1 MKGTILCCLREL
13 AVEKFGRDVWEN
25 VLEKAGMDR
34 ESIMLAMADM
44 PDEKAMAVL
53 ANLCGETGMTL
64 EQVADAFG
72 EYWAVSYAPR
82 IYKSFYIGLRNSKDM
97 LMKADV
103 IHDVAT
109 KMMRNA
115 APPRFIYV
123 EKDKK
128 TLLMTYN
135 SSRNMMPFFL
145 GLIKGVGKYFN
156 EDLTLNVISSNQVEI
171 TFP

>member
-34 ESIMLAMADM
+34 ESI
-44 PDEKAMAVL
+44 
-53 ANLCGETGMTL
+53 
-64 EQVADAFG
+64 
-72 EYWAVSYAPR
+72 
-82 IYKSFYIGLRNSKDM
+82 M